1 MPSPDPRLNRAAGML
16 AGGVLKLAS
25 AGLVVMTGVIAWQVF
40 ARYVLNDSP
49 PWSEAA
55 ALIVMVSF
63 VMLAAA
69 VGVYEQFHLG
79 FRWLMSKLPMR
90 ARRVVFLFGQALIL
104 AFGAAMAVNG
114 MALVD
119 YTATHIIPTLG
130 IPRSVAYWPFVASG
144 ALMALFALV
153 NCLTLF
159 MAEGD
164 FDPWS

>member
-1 MPSPDPRLNRAAGML
+1 MPSLDPRLNRAAGML

-79 FRWLMSKLPMR
+79 FRWLMSKLPIR
-90 ARRVVFLFGQALIL
+90 ARRVVFVFSQALIL
-104 AFGAAMAVNG
+104 AFGAAHGGERDGAGGLHGHPHHPHARHPALGGLLAVCG
-114 MALVD
+114 KRRA
-119 YTATHIIPTLG
+119 H
-130 IPRSVAYWPFVASG
+130 G
-144 ALMALFALV
+144 AVRAGQLF
-153 NCLTLF
+153 
-159 MAEGD
+159 
-164 FDPWS
+164 